1 MKAINKIIT
10 SKKINKTCIVRFP
23 GINKLNIINSG
34 IIESEIL
41 ELINSSNNRIVLDL
55 QGIEFIDSTGFGVLL
70 KLKKK
75 ASFKNIDLV
84 LMYIRKE
91 VLELFAL
98 LDLEYEFDLRK
109 TTLKQAS

>member
-1 MKAINKIIT
+1 METINKIIT
-10 SKKINKTCIVRFP
+10 SKKINDTCIVRFP
-23 GINKLNIINSG
+23 GINKLNIINSD
-34 IIESEIL
+34 IIESEML
-41 ELINSSNNRIVLDL
+41 KLINPSNSRIVFDM
-55 QGIEFIDSTGFGVLL
+55 QEIEFIDSTGFRLLL

-75 ASFKNIDLV
+75 ASFNNIDLV